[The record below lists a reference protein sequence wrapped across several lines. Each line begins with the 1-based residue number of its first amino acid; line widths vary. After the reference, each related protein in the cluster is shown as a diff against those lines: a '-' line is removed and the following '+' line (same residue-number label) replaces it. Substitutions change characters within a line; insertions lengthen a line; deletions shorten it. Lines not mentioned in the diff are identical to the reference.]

1 MLFRYLDLEPN
12 CQSGKTRLL
21 SKRGHTGVGNHDA
34 TTRLCLDPLM
44 DLYQIL
50 VLLALVIRLT
60 HIDSIDHWFGGQQHV
75 VVEVKDIL
83 LKGAIP

>member
-1 MLFRYLDLEPN
+1 
-12 CQSGKTRLL
+12 
-21 SKRGHTGVGNHDA
+21 
-34 TTRLCLDPLM
+34 M